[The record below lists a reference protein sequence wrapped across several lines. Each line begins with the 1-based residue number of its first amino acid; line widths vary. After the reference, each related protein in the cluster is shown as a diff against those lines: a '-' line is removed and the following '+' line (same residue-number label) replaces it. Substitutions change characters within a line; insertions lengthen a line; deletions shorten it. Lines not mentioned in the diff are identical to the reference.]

1 MTIRVIIENAA
12 DSKAD
17 LKVAHIT
24 ESKEEF
30 SEYLRPGQ
38 SASKY
43 VYDMRSLLLSEGRDP
58 ARDQTIDAPQSHN
71 DEASAR

>member
-43 VYDMRSLLLSEGRDP
+43 VYDTRSLLLSEGRDP
-58 ARDQTIDAPQSHN
+58 ARDGTIDPPEPYN
-71 DEASAR
+71 DGAAAR